1 MRWITILALILVLAP
16 ACQREPASEDADQ
29 PADTTAAMLEPGGAT
44 GGPGTENTETTTGG
58 GATTATTPEATGA
71 PSPPGGYAVES
82 RPAGNGALATIE
94 YVSPRTVAEVAEFYD
109 SEIATDR
116 RVELDVAGDDI
127 VVYGM
132 GSSSTV
138 GPATRIQDVER
149 LLDQRNEPMVV
160 VAPHRMQ
167 SNDPL
172 IQDLRGVGQQAQ
184 ADALLGTRSK
194 VTVVYA
200 VQ

>member
-1 MRWITILALILVLAP
+1 MRWIPILALIFVLAP
-16 ACQREPASEDADQ
+16 ACQRDSASEDDQ
-29 PADTTAAMLEPGGAT
+29 PATLEPGGAT
-44 GGPGTENTETTTGG
+44 GAPGAGAENTETTTGG
-58 GATTATTPEATGA
+58 GATTATTAEATGA
-71 PSPPGGYAVES
+71 PSPPSGYAVES
-82 RPAGNGALATIE
+82 RPAANGVLATIE

-109 SEIATDR
+109 REIPTDR

-132 GSSSTV
+132 GSTSTID
-138 GPATRIQDVER
+138 PATRIQDVER
-149 LLDQRNEPMVV
+149 LLGQRSEPMVV

-172 IQDLRGVGQQAQ
+172 IQDLREVGQQSQ